1 MAASINNTSRG
12 TMKND
17 IYHLVTVN
25 DGASDGAAI
34 IKVFSEM
41 AAGRLK
47 SDFMLLNYYDEVPVS
62 YGSTIAAVD
71 GDSVELKVHEHQALI
86 LKHDNS
92 TLIKSR
98 HFHHELGVH
107 CYASYVNIA
116 KKIAILHNF
125 AYAQIRAERREAV
138 RVKVRDRLPLK
149 FSYGGIT
156 IEGNLLDIS
165 GCGVSIHSDLVPA
178 TNSDQGGVLTF
189 TLAGTPLTVAGS
201 FVRATTIGSNGHVC
215 VFRIKPDRM
224 TDNIIG
230 RFIYQ
235 RQVEIIQ
242 QLREGL
248 VVE

>member
-1 MAASINNTSRG
+1 
-12 TMKND
+12 MKSD

-25 DGASDGAAI
+25 DGASDSAAI
-34 IKVFSEM
+34 IRVFSEM
-41 AAGRLK
+41 ATGRLN
-47 SDFMLLNYYDEVPVS
+47 SDVMLLNYYDEVPVS
-62 YGSTIAAVD
+62 YGSTIASVD

-149 FSYGGIT
+149 FSYDNIT

-165 GCGVSIHSDLVPA
+165 GSGVSIHSDLVPA
-178 TNSDQGGVLTF
+178 TSSDQGGVLTF
-189 TLAGTPLTVAGS
+189 TLAGTPVTVAGS
-201 FVRATTIGSNGHVC
+201 FVRATTNGSGGQVC

-242 QLREGL
+242 QLKEGL